1 MSRKNVNRFKDI
13 YDIYNQ
19 KPFVEAS
26 QELSSNGYYYL
37 QQARKTVS

>member
-19 KPFVEAS
+19 KP
-26 QELSSNGYYYL
+26 L
-37 QQARKTVS
+37 QHLHIYGIKH